1 MSGGHSAVCE
11 WRWAIK
17 TRLVEGCS
25 WQPHQNFHY
34 PQVTSADCFLPPP
47 VCRIKPKYIL
57 FTSVQGDADLKII
70 AFFGKWNCV
79 WCLTSKLVRAQLLLL
94 INRLTVCCLVWMHW
108 FWHAWHLAVVH
119 PVEPEETNSDMFNRH
134 SNIELS
140 TISILCLGLI
150 IGTLN
155 IPFCTLQRFYFVQKK
170 PIWIVCTYILIQ
182 LSSAK
187 QPPAKNVF
195 ISKASFKKQ
204 TGFFYNCIFFASVS
218 EENISRKEAQGT
230 FRNKKNQPCTS
241 VLFTLEKDIKM
252 RMRMCLP
259 ISTSFC
265 GFCSILSCVGG
276 LRNQRSLLNR
286 LAYFYFLQ
294 QTSSKSQSA
303 HVCPVQIHIYQ
314 KKEERIQFW
323 LVLKQTLNSFSRCWI
338 LI

>member
-1 MSGGHSAVCE
+1 MSDKDTSGWGLQLTATSEFSLSTSDIC
-11 WRWAIK
+11 
-17 TRLVEGCS
+17 RLLS
-25 WQPHQNFHY
+25 
-34 PQVTSADCFLPPP
+34 SPP

-204 TGFFYNCIFFASVS
+204 TGFFYNCIFFRFCIWG
-218 EENISRKEAQGT
+218 EHQQERGT
-230 FRNKKNQPCTS
+230 RHF
-241 VLFTLEKDIKM
+241 
-252 RMRMCLP
+252 
-259 ISTSFC
+259 
-265 GFCSILSCVGG
+265 
-276 LRNQRSLLNR
+276 
-286 LAYFYFLQ
+286 
-294 QTSSKSQSA
+294 
-303 HVCPVQIHIYQ
+303 
-314 KKEERIQFW
+314 
-323 LVLKQTLNSFSRCWI
+323 
-338 LI
+338 